1 MTKGSYMEKFS
12 EVMQYLTEATV
23 RVSSLEWPW

>member
-12 EVMQYLTEATV
+12 RVMQYLTDTTV